1 MPFNFKQLSLPEV
14 ILVEPKVWG
23 DERGF
28 FVETYKQS
36 DFAAAGIE
44 ECFVQDNLSRSSKGV
59 LRGLHYQKKPK
70 AQGKLIRCHRGSIFD
85 VAVDIR
91 KGSPTYAK
99 WVGVELSEENGLLLY
114 VPEGF
119 AHGFVVLSDYAD
131 LFYKCTEE
139 YSPENDAGII
149 WNDPAI
155 NISWPVEAPQ
165 LSPKDSR
172 LPLLAEADN
181 NFEFG

>member
-1 MPFNFKQLSLPEV
+1 MPFIFKPLALSEV
-14 ILVEPKVWG
+14 VLIEPKIIG
-23 DERGF
+23 DSRGF
-28 FVETYKQS
+28 FTETYKLS

-44 ECFVQDNLSRSSKGV
+44 ARFVQDNLSRSSKGV
-59 LRGLHYQKKPK
+59 LRGLHYQKRPK
-70 AQGKLIRCHRGSIFD
+70 AQGKLICCPRGRIFD

-91 KGSPTYAK
+91 KGSPTYSK
-99 WVGVELSEENGLLLY
+99 WVGVELSEENRRMLY

-131 LFYKCTEE
+131 LSYKCTGE

-155 NISWPVEAPQ
+155 DILWPVETPL

-181 NFEFG
+181 NFESG